1 MRTVG
6 LILTQEEPVYI
17 CPHCGKAYKSVAA
30 LAKHLQEKH
39 PDPPEDP
46 NAAKGDSDAED

>member
-6 LILTQEEPVYI
+6 LILPQEEPVYI
-17 CPHCGKAYKSVAA
+17 CPHCGKAYKSEAA

-39 PDPPEDP
+39 SDPP
-46 NAAKGDSDAED
+46 GDSDAAKTDGNSED

>member
-6 LILTQEEPVYI
+6 LILPQEEPVYI
-17 CPHCGKAYKSVAA
+17 CPHCGKAYKSEAA

-39 PDPPEDP
+39 SDPPEDSD
-46 NAAKGDSDAED
+46 AAKTDGNSEG